1 MEPLISIIIP
11 TFKRFNLIKKA
22 VKSIS
27 SQTFSNWEA
36 IIIDNNSEDGTREL
50 IKNLND
56 TRFKFFE
63 IQNNGLIS
71 KSRNYGILKSNGNY
85 LAFLDSDDWWSPNK
99 LSYVSELIDKK
110 YKFIYHNHIIYKKR
124 SIFKKSNFIPRKL
137 SENIFEDLLIN
148 GPNFATSSVTVEKKI
163 FIDAGGFE
171 ESEKLISW
179 EDYDA
184 WLKVS
189 KKTNS
194 FGYINKSL
202 STIYIG
208 QENYLNHSIKI
219 KNINFFYEK
228 YYKQLNNVMPNWCNI
243 ELTKNFYF
251 LKEYSKA
258 LENFSKINLN
268 KVSFLNKIKLVLLF
282 ILIKLKFKVEK

>member
-1 MEPLISIIIP
+1 
-11 TFKRFNLIKKA
+11 
-22 VKSIS
+22 
-27 SQTFSNWEA
+27 
-36 IIIDNNSEDGTREL
+36 
-50 IKNLND
+50 
-56 TRFKFFE
+56 
-63 IQNNGLIS
+63 
-71 KSRNYGILKSNGNY
+71 SRNFAIEKSDGQY

-99 LSYVSELIDKK
+99 LSYISELIDKK
-110 YKFIYHNHIIYKKR
+110 YKFIYHNHIVYKKR

-163 FIDAGGFE
+163 FVDTGGFE